1 MATPVGGLAESIER
15 PGIGLMARDVS
26 SQALDETIRGLFTA
40 GPEPFI
46 ENIREVKRTQTW
58 DAFAAAIISQP

>member
-1 MATPVGGLAESIER
+1 
-15 PGIGLMARDVS
+15 MARDVS

-46 ENIREVKRTQTW
+46 ENIREVKRTHTW
-58 DAFAAAIISQP
+58 DAFAAEIISRT